1 MDIWV
6 KILVLLH
13 VLNNIEITK
22 NFNYKP
28 RFNGIFSRNSL
39 PRTKYGGYVI
49 NLDESKGT

>member
-6 KILVLLH
+6 K
-13 VLNNIEITK
+13 NFSSAPCFKNIEVTK

-39 PRTKYGGYVI
+39 PRTKYGGM
-49 NLDESKGT
+49 S